1 MRAPAPSSFPK
12 YAKRA
17 PPAKET
23 MFEFCTDPSTLDTF
37 RWFSCYLTN
46 GAHFLFYQ
54 SFLVVFALLAVTA
67 PTALAFGFAAA
78 AASRS
83 HDPAAV
89 VAGQDLHRHGARRAR
104 HRLFPVLHPRP
115 RPGDRIPAPLR
126 RLPRLDRPDP
136 AGRELHRLP
145 RGADAAIGRAAM
157 GA

>member
-1 MRAPAPSSFPK
+1 
-12 YAKRA
+12 
-17 PPAKET
+17 
-23 MFEFCTDPSTLDTF
+23 MFEFCTDPDTLDTF

-83 HDPAAV
+83 TILPISL
-89 VAGQDLHRHGARRAR
+89 AGQDLHRHGARRAR
-104 HRLFPVLHPRP
+104 HRLFPLLHPRA
-115 RPGDRIPAPLR
+115 RPGHRIPAPFR

-145 RGADAAIGRAAM
+145 RGAHPAIGRAAM